1 MTMPQYLKIAENIYR
16 KFQENDQ
23 FMIDKQECLNLVIKQ
38 IRKELID
45 TDLKLIYNYIEFV
58 EGFKEPAKDGRISLD
73 ISLIPSY
80 KHKDEFVLWLAGF
93 IEKITEGGVKRL
105 PPLHKDIPPEFTF
118 QSDPN
123 IILDIRN
130 EHSGERIVSYFRSDD
145 FAEEVKGI

>member
-1 MTMPQYLKIAENIYR
+1 MPQYLRISENIYR
-16 KFQENDQ
+16 KFKENDK
-23 FMIDKQECLNLVIKQ
+23 FTDNKQDCLNLIIKQ

-45 TDLKLIYNYIEFV
+45 TDLKLIYNYIDFV
-58 EGFKEPAKDGRISLD
+58 EGFEQPVKDRRMSLD

-105 PPLHKDIPPEFTF
+105 PPLHENIPPEFTF

-123 IILDIRN
+123 VVLDIRN
-130 EHSGERIVSYFRSDD
+130 EHSGERIISYFRSDD
-145 FAEEVKGI
+145 FAEEIKNI